1 MAQAPEAVLKEI
13 RAKQFKPVYFLYGD
27 EPYYIDLIAEE
38 LEKRVVPEAEKG
50 FNQFV
55 IYGKDSDLAGA
66 LGYAK
71 RYPFMAERQLVWV
84 KDAQNLSGI
93 KDKDQQQ
100 RLEDYALNP
109 LTSTVLI
116 FCYHDKADERKS
128 FVKACGKLGAV
139 VHSKRLYDNKLPD
152 WVRNYCHAQGVKISP
167 KAEQMLVTNIGN
179 DLKRIVSE
187 IQKVLINM
195 KMGEGIDADSIER
208 FVGISKEYN
217 VFEFQKALGMRD
229 VFKANS
235 IATHFAANPKDNPL
249 APVLI
254 ILYSF
259 FTKILLTHAATDRSD
274 GGLASLLGV
283 NPFFV
288 KDYTQAARN
297 YPIGK
302 VANIIHY
309 LRRTDAQMKGVDS
322 GSTDDGELL
331 KQLVFEIIH

>member
-1 MAQAPEAVLKEI
+1 MAQTPESVLKEI

-38 LEKRVVPEAEKG
+38 LEKRVVPAAEKG

-55 IYGKDSDLAGA
+55 IYGKDTDMAGA

-84 KDAQNLSGI
+84 KDAHHLSGI
-93 KDKDQQQ
+93 KEKEQLQ

-109 LTSTVLI
+109 LTSTVLVL
-116 FCYHDKADERKS
+116 CYHDKADERKS
-128 FVKACGKLGAV
+128 FIKACGKSGAV
-139 VHSKRLYDNKLPD
+139 VHSKRLYDNKLPE
-152 WVRNYCHAQGVKISP
+152 WVRNYCHAQGIKISP

-187 IQKVLINM
+187 IQKVVINL
-195 KMGEGIDADSIER
+195 KAGEGVDADAIER

-217 VFEFQKALGMRD
+217 VFEFQKALGQRD
-229 VFKANS
+229 VLKANN
-235 IATHFAANPKDNPL
+235 IAHHFAANPKDNPL
-249 APVLI
+249 APILI
-254 ILYSF
+254 ILFSF
-259 FTKILLTHAATDRSD
+259 FTKVMLTHAATDRSD

-288 KDYTQAARN
+288 KDYTLAARN
-297 YPIGK
+297 YSMGK
-302 VANIIHY
+302 VAKIIHD
-309 LRRTDAQMKGVDS
+309 LRYADAQMKGVDA
-322 GSTDDGELL
+322 GSVDDGELL